1 MTELDALTRLAS
13 LGTSRAPDAM
23 PTEGVEAMAFR
34 ALEGATL
41 EKRVLLAAGVRAV
54 ARAAGQKPLVLE
66 ATSGKASEET
76 LEICSPRVSA
86 LVRELLDGGDPDRD
100 ELLAEV
106 FQRMALARR
115 RLPPELLVSVLS
127 RSVDWPRATLEPVLG
142 ERGRWLSHF
151 RPGWRP
157 APTRQDAEAERV
169 WTEGTF
175 EERRTVLED
184 MRRVD
189 PARARQWLK
198 DTWSQEKAEHRA
210 RLLACF
216 DDAALSLDDEP
227 SLEQGRQDRSA
238 AVREV
243 ARHLLARLPGSAFSR
258 RMRERAHAVLQ
269 WGGPALRIQWPA
281 KWDAEAD
288 KDGLDKPP
296 AGVGQSEHWLV
307 RILECVPL
315 PEWEKQFQT
324 PPERIAA
331 AAARTDDY
339 AAISEGWAHAFR
351 LEPSSAW
358 ASALFD
364 SWSSQRSNT
373 LSTSRAQSLAHT
385 VFEQLPTAERASRT
399 LSVLRGTTSL
409 PWREHAVALTPAPW
423 PRELGMAWINALY
436 DTPHAVGPLW
446 HAVRALPAECLSAA
460 AELRP
465 LPQRLGAYRYVFERL
480 QQLVSFIRILHEE
493 LKP

>member
-13 LGTSRAPDAM
+13 LGTSRTPDAT

-34 ALEGATL
+34 ALEGASL

-66 ATSGKASEET
+66 ATSEQAPEET
-76 LEICSPRVSA
+76 LEVCSPRVSA
-86 LVRELLDGGDPDRD
+86 LVRELLEGGDPERD
-100 ELLAEV
+100 ELLAEL
-106 FQRMALARR
+106 FQHMALARR

-127 RSVDWPRATLEPVLG
+127 RSRDWPRATLEPVLG
-142 ERGRWLSHF
+142 ERGRWLSRF

-157 APTRQDAEAERV
+157 PPTLQGADIERV
-169 WTEGTF
+169 WAEGSF
-175 EERRTVLED
+175 EERRTALED
-184 MRRVD
+184 MRRID
-189 PARARQWLK
+189 PARTRQWLK
-198 DTWSQEKAEHRA
+198 DTWNQEKAEHRA
-210 RLLACF
+210 RFLACF

-243 ARHLLARLPGSAFSR
+243 ARHLLARLPGSAFSL
-258 RMRERAHAVLQ
+258 RMRERAQAVLQ
-269 WGGPALRIQWPA
+269 WGGLALRIQWPST
-281 KWDAEAD
+281 WDAEAD

-296 AGVGQSEHWLV
+296 AGVGKSEHWLI

-315 PEWEKQFQT
+315 PEWEKRFQT
-324 PPERIAA
+324 SPERIAA

-339 AAISEGWAHAFR
+339 AALSEGWAHAFR
-351 LEPSSAW
+351 LAPSSTW

-364 SWSSQRSNT
+364 IWSTQVANQLT
-373 LSTSRAQSLAHT
+373 TPRAQSLALT
-385 VFEQLPTAERASRT
+385 VFEQLPVAERAERT
-399 LSVLRGTTSL
+399 LSVLHGTTSL
-409 PWREHAVALTPAPW
+409 PWREQAVSLTPAPW

-446 HAVRALPAECLSAA
+446 HAVRALPPECLRVA

-465 LPQRLGAYRYVFERL
+465 LPPRLSAYRYVFERL